1 MASIF
6 VFPNSNVTCGQVRN
20 YLSSTLIV
28 FRYKILY
35 YLNEIQRSNIMGYFL
50 KIEVVGLKCVTGA
63 QRTDFLQK
71 QKITI
76 LLFNITIYLF
86 SLITFD

>member
-1 MASIF
+1 
-6 VFPNSNVTCGQVRN
+6 
-20 YLSSTLIV
+20 
-28 FRYKILY
+28 
-35 YLNEIQRSNIMGYFL
+35 MGYFL

-76 LLFNITIYLF
+76 LLFNIAIYFF
-86 SLITFD
+86 SLITFE